1 MQTLLLSSLISLSIL
16 FGGLVKKTETPINNK
31 KEWIPLFD
39 GKTTKGW
46 HSYGKTVTGEAW
58 KVENG
63 VLHLA
68 PSKGVNAG
76 DLITDESF
84 DDFDLKL
91 EWKISQNGN
100 SGILFFIQDNPTK
113 YKQIWYTGPEMQILD
128 NEGHSDGLIRKH
140 RAGNLYDLIE
150 GTEGIEKAVGEW
162 NQVEIINNQGN
173 LSLILNGTTVV
184 STIVGND
191 NWKTL
196 IAGSKF
202 KDMPDFA
209 KVTSGHIGLQDH
221 GNEVWFK
228 NIKIRKL

>member
-1 MQTLLLSSLISLSIL
+1 MQTILLSSLITLSIL
-16 FGGLVKKTETPINNK
+16 VGGLVKKTEKTIDNK
-31 KEWIPLFD
+31 KEWISLFD

-63 VLHLA
+63 VLHLDA
-68 PSKGVNAG
+68 GKGLSAG
-76 DLITDESF
+76 DIVTDESF

-100 SGILFFIQDNPTK
+100 SGIIFFIQDNPSK

-128 NEGHSDGLIRKH
+128 NEGHPDGLLLKH

-150 GTEGIEKAVGEW
+150 GKEGIENPVGDW

-209 KVTSGHIGLQDH
+209 KVFSGHIGLQDH

-228 NIKIRKL
+228 NIKIKKL